1 LDSESTD
8 LLAFLYILLADATRA
23 HGLGAGPGAGCGAV
37 VSNVVSLGIDPYN
50 NLILLD
56 TGANT
61 GANTGA
67 IHGANTGAIHGANTG
82 AIHGADRRNT
92 KNYIQ

>member
-1 LDSESTD
+1 MRHT
-8 LLAFLYILLADATRA
+8 AAD
-23 HGLGAGPGAGCGAV
+23 GSSKPIK
-37 VSNVVSLGIDPYN
+37 S
-50 NLILLD
+50 

-67 IHGANTGAIHGANTG
+67 IHG

>member
-23 HGLGAGPGAGCGAV
+23 HGLGAGPGAGCGAGPGAGCGAV

-67 IHGANTGAIHGANTG
+67 IHGA
-82 AIHGADRRNT
+82 IHGADRRNT